1 MGFFSFLG
9 GLIGG
14 AIEKIGEFTGIDAI
28 SDVGEAIQDVC
39 SGYSSNVGVE
49 SSYDRNTANVYST
62 EKLNELLMTFS
73 EKSLKKS
80 EELEKR
86 CIQMVEDYCD
96 TLIQVLKESSAIIKD
111 TSNLKRVERN
121 RSKIKRTIEGSVKN
135 PLAKRMSLDDSECLR
150 ILKLDSGTEKKK
162 QMKKF
167 SKKVIN
173 EAFSNLSVRVRGV
186 LNEQSEDIES
196 FFLDYSESYE
206 KKVWSA
212 KKQYDDMLKTGKL
225 EESDIERNCIEPL
238 ITIEAAQLVEGL
250 L

>member
-14 AIEKIGEFTGIDAI
+14 AIEKIGEITGIDAI

-39 SGYSSNVGVE
+39 SGCSSSVGGE

-62 EKLNELLMTFS
+62 EKLNELLMEFS

-86 CIQMVEDYCD
+86 CIQMVEKYCD
-96 TLIQVLKESSAIIKD
+96 TLIQFLRETSAIIKD

-121 RSKIKRTIEGSVKN
+121 RSKIKGTITGSVKN
-135 PLAKRMSLDDSECLR
+135 PMAKRMSLDDSECLK

-173 EAFSNLSVRVRGV
+173 EAFSNLSVKVRDV
-186 LNEQSEDIES
+186 LNEQSEDIET
-196 FFLDYSESYE
+196 FFLDYAESYE
-206 KKVWSA
+206 KKVWIA

-225 EESDIERNCIEPL
+225 EEADIEKSCMEPL
-238 ITIEAAQLVEGL
+238 VTIEAAKLVEGML
-250 L
+250 